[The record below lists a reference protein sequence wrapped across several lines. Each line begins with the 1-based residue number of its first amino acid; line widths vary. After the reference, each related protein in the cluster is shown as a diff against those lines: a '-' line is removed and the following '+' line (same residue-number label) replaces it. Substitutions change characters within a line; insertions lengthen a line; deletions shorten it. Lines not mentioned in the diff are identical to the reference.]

1 MTTSRTPS
9 GPFPAARDPRR
20 PRSGTFSRPA
30 LQAILFASPD
40 PAALFDDG
48 GRAVSINDAAREA
61 GTPEPAEKSLSL
73 ERCLPF
79 WNDPEGLARLLEG
92 ASLPGGVRNLEVT
105 APGEDGNPERV
116 FWVSTRPCPDAGAG
130 CFVAVARDVTEKIA
144 EFRHLKSL
152 HSELAEH
159 MSRDGLTGFL
169 NRENFR
175 LVLDREIA
183 AADRTGCALAL
194 VYIGLDRFKS
204 LNDTH
209 GLAAGDEY
217 LRSLGENLRSAL
229 PNPEIVARVGG
240 DEVAILLPNTGA
252 GEAVERAEQILELI
266 TGLAPVWDGSP
277 LSLSASAGIAL
288 YPDHA
293 AGAAD
298 LVRAADLAMHQAKR
312 RGGSRALMHDPD
324 DMEHHRIS
332 GLREQ
337 ANRIR
342 AAFSEHRFV
351 VVFQPVAE
359 ITTGRIVAV
368 ETLARLKEPNGLLT
382 TPAFFLDAAER
393 FGFVTQ
399 LDRLVIATAFEKLVS
414 ARHQTVQNL
423 EMAINLSGLDFEDD
437 SLVADISRLARAKGI
452 RPERVTFE
460 ITETAVLRDLA
471 RVQHF
476 TRALTA
482 EGFRF
487 ALDDFG
493 VGFSSFQYLR
503 ELPVSTLKLDMSYI
517 RNLERNPENRVFVR
531 GITEIC
537 RGLGVKTVAEGVESQ
552 GILEILASLGVDRAQ
567 GYLIGHPV
575 PELPAAVV
583 DESGRRVRPSVD
595 ESGRRGRP

>member
-1 MTTSRTPS
+1 MTTRRTTS
-9 GPFPAARDPRR
+9 GTFTAARDTRR
-20 PRSGTFSRPA
+20 PQSGMFSRRTLA
-30 LQAILFASPD
+30 AVLFTSPD

-48 GRAVSINDAAREA
+48 ARVISLNDAASEA
-61 GTPEPAEKSLSL
+61 GAPDPGEKGLAR

-79 WNDPEGLARLLEG
+79 WSNPEGLSKLLEG
-92 ASLPGGVRNLEVT
+92 ASLPGGVRNLEVVV
-105 APGEDGNPERV
+105 PGEGETPNRLY
-116 FWVSTRPCPDAGAG
+116 WISTRACPEAGTG
-130 CFVAVARDVTEKIA
+130 CFVAVARDVTEKMA
-144 EFRHLKSL
+144 EFERLKIL
-152 HSELAEH
+152 YNELAEH
-159 MSRDGLTGFL
+159 MSRDNLTGFL

-175 LVLDREIA
+175 FVLDREIS
-183 AADRTGCALAL
+183 AADRTGRPLAL
-194 VYIGLDRFKS
+194 VYVGLDRFKS

-217 LRSLGENLRSAL
+217 LRSLGENLRGAL
-229 PNPEIVARVGG
+229 PNPGLLARVGG
-240 DEVAILLPNTGA
+240 DEVAILLPDAGA
-252 GEAVERAEQILELI
+252 GDAAERAEQILAHI
-266 TGLAPVWDGSP
+266 TGMAPVWDGTP
-277 LSLSASAGIAL
+277 LSLSASAGVAI

-293 AGAAD
+293 GGAAD

-324 DMEHHRIS
+324 DNERHRIS

-337 ANRIR
+337 ADRIR
-342 AAFSEHRFV
+342 AALSEHRFV
-351 VVFQPVAE
+351 PVFQPVAE
-359 ITTGRIVAV
+359 VATGRIVAV

-382 TPAFFLDAAER
+382 APASFLDAAER

-399 LDRLVIATAFEKLVS
+399 MDRLVIAAAFEKLVS
-414 ARHQTVQNL
+414 ARHRTVANL

-493 VGFSSFQYLR
+493 VGFSSFRYLR
-503 ELPVSTLKLDMSYI
+503 ELPVSSLKLDMSYI
-517 RNLERNPENRVFVR
+517 RNLEHKPENRVFVR

-552 GILEILASLGVDRAQ
+552 DILEILAVLGVDRAQ
-567 GYLIGHPV
+567 GYHIGHPV
-575 PELPAAVV
+575 PELPVPNPDDTA
-583 DESGRRVRPSVD
+583 RRTRS
-595 ESGRRGRP
+595 

>member
-1 MTTSRTPS
+1 MTTRRTTS
-9 GPFPAARDPRR
+9 GTIQAARDSRR
-20 PRSGTFSRPA
+20 PQSGTFSRRA
-30 LQAILFASPD
+30 LAAILFTSPD

-48 GRAVSINDAAREA
+48 GRVVSINGAASEA
-61 GTPEPAEKSLSL
+61 GTPEPAEESLAH

-92 ASLPGGVRNLEVT
+92 ASVPTGVRNLEVT
-105 APGEDGNPERV
+105 VPGEGGSPDRV
-116 FWVSTRPCPDAGAG
+116 FWVSTRACPDAGAG
-130 CFVAVARDVTEKIA
+130 FFVAVARNVTEKIA
-144 EFRHLKSL
+144 EFERLKSL
-152 HSELAEH
+152 YNELAEH
-159 MSRDGLTGFL
+159 MSRDRLTGFL

-175 LVLDREIA
+175 FVLDREIA
-183 AADRTGCALAL
+183 AADRTGCPLAL
-194 VYIGLDRFKS
+194 LYVGLDRFKS

-217 LRSLGENLRSAL
+217 LRSLGVNLRGGL
-229 PNPEIVARVGG
+229 PNPELAARVGG
-240 DEVAILLPNTGA
+240 DEVAILFPDTGLV
-252 GEAVERAEQILELI
+252 EAMERAERVLGLI
-266 TGLAPVWDGSP
+266 TGMAPVWDGSP
-277 LSLSASAGIAL
+277 LSLSASAGIAI
-288 YPDHA
+288 YPDQA
-293 AGAAD
+293 GGAAD
-298 LVRAADLAMHQAKR
+298 LLRAADLAMHQAKR

-324 DMEHHRIS
+324 DMERHRIS

-342 AAFSEHRFV
+342 AALSEHRFV
-351 VVFQPVAE
+351 PVFQPVAE
-359 ITTGRIVAV
+359 VTTGRIVAV
-368 ETLARLKEPNGLLT
+368 ETLARLKELNGLLT
-382 TPAFFLDAAER
+382 APASFLDAAER

-399 LDRLVIATAFEKLVS
+399 MDRVVIAAAFEKLVS
-414 ARHQTVQNL
+414 ARHRTIPNL

-493 VGFSSFQYLR
+493 VGFSSFRYLR

-517 RNLERNPENRVFVR
+517 RNLEHKPENRVFVR

-537 RGLGVKTVAEGVESQ
+537 RGLGVKTVAEGVESKD
-552 GILEILASLGVDRAQ
+552 ILEILAVLGVDRAQ
-567 GYLIGHPV
+567 GYHIGHPI
-575 PELPAAVV
+575 PELPAPNPDDTA
-583 DESGRRVRPSVD
+583 RRTRA
-595 ESGRRGRP
+595 

>member
-1 MTTSRTPS
+1 MTTRRTSS
-9 GPFPAARDPRR
+9 GTFPAARETRR
-20 PRSGTFSRPA
+20 GQSGVFSRRAIAA
-30 LQAILFASPD
+30 LFAASPD
-40 PAALFDDG
+40 PAAVFDDG
-48 GRAVSINDAAREA
+48 GRILSINGTAGEA
-61 GTPEPAEKSLSL
+61 GAPEPAEEGTAH

-79 WNDPEGLARLLEG
+79 WSDPEGLARLLEG
-92 ASLPGGVRNLEVT
+92 ASRGEGIRNLEVVVP
-105 APGEDGNPERV
+105 AEGEKPKRLW
-116 FWVSTRPCPDAGAG
+116 WVSTQPCPEVGNG
-130 CFVAVARDVTEKIA
+130 CFVAVAREVTEKIA
-144 EFRHLKSL
+144 EFDRLKSL
-152 HSELAEH
+152 YNELAEH

-175 LVLDREIA
+175 FVLDREIA
-183 AADRTGCALAL
+183 AADRTGHPLAL
-194 VYIGLDRFKS
+194 VYVGLDRFKS

-217 LRSLGENLRSAL
+217 LRSLGSNLRTNL
-229 PNPEIVARVGG
+229 PNPELLARVGG
-240 DEVAILLPNTGA
+240 DEVAILLPDTGA
-252 GEAVERAEQILELI
+252 GDAADRAEQILGCI
-266 TGLAPVWDGSP
+266 TGMSPLWDGIP
-277 LSLSASAGIAL
+277 LSLSASAGVAI

-293 AGAAD
+293 GGAAD

-324 DMEHHRIS
+324 DMERHRIS

-342 AAFSEHRFV
+342 AALSEHRFV
-351 VVFQPVAE
+351 PVFQPVAE
-359 ITTGRIVAV
+359 VTTGRIVAV

-382 TPAFFLDAAER
+382 APASFLDAAER
-393 FGFVTQ
+393 FGYVTQ
-399 LDRLVIATAFEKLVS
+399 MDRLVIAAAFEKLVS
-414 ARHQTVQNL
+414 ARHRTVPNL
-423 EMAINLSGLDFEDD
+423 EMALNLSGLDFEDD

-493 VGFSSFQYLR
+493 VGFSSFRYLR
-503 ELPVSTLKLDMSYI
+503 ELPVSSLKLDMSYV
-517 RNLERNPENRVFVR
+517 RDLEHKSENRVFVR

-552 GILEILASLGVDRAQ
+552 EILEILAGLGVDRAQ
-567 GYLIGHPV
+567 GYHIGHPA
-575 PELPAAVV
+575 PELPAPNS
-583 DESGRRVRPSVD
+583 DETSRRT
-595 ESGRRGRP
+595 RG

>member
-1 MTTSRTPS
+1 MTTRRSTS
-9 GPFPAARDPRR
+9 GTFQAARDSRR
-20 PRSGTFSRPA
+20 PQSGTFSRRA
-30 LQAILFASPD
+30 LAAILFTSPD
-40 PAALFDDG
+40 PAALFSDG
-48 GRAVSINDAAREA
+48 GRIVSINDAASEA
-61 GTPEPAEKSLSL
+61 GTPEPAEESVTH

-79 WNDPEGLARLLEG
+79 WNDPEGLARLLDG
-92 ASLPGGVRNLEVT
+92 ASRPGGVRNLDVT
-105 APGEDGNPERV
+105 VPGGDGNPDRF
-116 FWVSTRPCPDAGAG
+116 FWISTRECPEAGAG
-130 CFVAVARDVTEKIA
+130 FFVAVARDVTEKMA
-144 EFRHLKSL
+144 EFERLKSL
-152 HSELAEH
+152 YNELAEH

-175 LVLDREIA
+175 FILDREIA
-183 AADRTGCALAL
+183 AADRTGHPLAL
-194 VYIGLDRFKS
+194 VYVGLDRFKS

-217 LRSLGENLRSAL
+217 LRSLGENLRNAL
-229 PNPEIVARVGG
+229 PNPELLARVGG
-240 DEVAILLPNTGA
+240 DEVAILIPDTGT
-252 GEAVERAEQILELI
+252 GEAVERADQILALI
-266 TGLAPVWDGSP
+266 TGMAPVSEGSS
-277 LSLSASAGIAL
+277 LSLSASAGVAL

-293 AGAAD
+293 GGAAD

-324 DMEHHRIS
+324 DMERHRIS

-342 AAFSEHRFV
+342 AALSEHRFV
-351 VVFQPVAE
+351 PVFQPIAE
-359 ITTGRIVAV
+359 VMTGRIVAV

-382 TPAFFLDAAER
+382 APASFLDAAER

-399 LDRLVIATAFEKLVS
+399 MDRLVIAAAFEKLVS
-414 ARHQTVQNL
+414 ARNKTIANL
-423 EMAINLSGLDFEDD
+423 EMALNLSGLDFEDD

-476 TRALTA
+476 TRALTS

-493 VGFSSFQYLR
+493 VGFSSFRYLR

-517 RNLERNPENRVFVR
+517 RNLEHKPENRVFVR

-552 GILEILASLGVDRAQ
+552 DILEILAVLGVDRAQ
-567 GYLIGHPV
+567 GYHIGPPV
-575 PELPAAVV
+575 PELPAPYPEDTA
-583 DESGRRVRPSVD
+583 RRTRA
-595 ESGRRGRP
+595 

>member
-1 MTTSRTPS
+1 MTTRRTPS
-9 GPFPAARDPRR
+9 GIYTATREGRR
-20 PRSGTFSRPA
+20 PASGVISKRSLASV
-30 LQAILFASPD
+30 LLSSPD
-40 PAALFDDG
+40 PTALFGGDG
-48 GRAVSINDAAREA
+48 RVLSLNDAALAA
-61 GTPEPAEKSLSL
+61 GATSQTEGEQAVEKF
-73 ERCLPF
+73 LPF
-79 WNDPEGLARLLEG
+79 WGDPEGLARLLEG
-92 ASLPGGVRNLEVT
+92 SAGPDGVRNLEVVM
-105 APGEDGNPERV
+105 PGHGLVPDRV
-116 FWVSTRPCPDAGAG
+116 FWVSTRPSPDAGDG
-130 CFVAVARDVTEKIA
+130 CFVAVAREVTDKSTEYD
-144 EFRHLKSL
+144 HLKKL
-152 HSELAEH
+152 YNELAEH

-175 LVLDREIA
+175 FVLDREIA
-183 AADRTGCALAL
+183 TADRSGKPLAL
-194 VYIGLDRFKS
+194 VYVGLDRFKS

-217 LRSLGENLRSAL
+217 LRVLGESLRAAL
-229 PNPEIVARVGG
+229 PQPDLLARVGG
-240 DEVAILLPNTGA
+240 DEVAILLPMTGSH
-252 GEAVERAEQILELI
+252 EAIQRTEVILELI
-266 TGLAPVWDGSP
+266 TGMAPVWEGNAM
-277 LSLSASAGIAL
+277 SLSASAGVAI

-293 AGAAD
+293 GGAAD

-312 RGGSRALMHDPD
+312 RGGARALMHDPD
-324 DMEHHRIS
+324 DRERHRIS

-342 AAFSEHRFV
+342 AALAEQRFV
-351 VVFQPVAE
+351 PVFQPVAD
-359 ITTGRIVAV
+359 IATGRIVAV
-368 ETLARLKEPNGLLT
+368 ETLARLKEPSGHLT
-382 TPAFFLDAAER
+382 TPASFLDAAER

-399 LDRLVIATAFEKLVS
+399 MDRLVIASAFERLVS
-414 ARHQTVQNL
+414 ARHKTVANL

-493 VGFSSFQYLR
+493 VGFSSFRYLR

-517 RNLERNPENRVFVR
+517 QNLAHQPENRVFVR

-537 RGLGVKTVAEGVESQ
+537 RGLGVKTVAEGVESRE
-552 GILEILASLGVDRAQ
+552 ILEIVGSLGVDRAQ
-567 GYLIGHPV
+567 GHHIGHPV
-575 PELPAAVV
+575 PELPAPNP
-583 DESGRRVRPSVD
+583 DDTLRRSRA
-595 ESGRRGRP
+595 

>member
-1 MTTSRTPS
+1 MTTRRSTS
-9 GPFPAARDPRR
+9 GNFPAARETRR
-20 PRSGTFSRPA
+20 PQSGMFSRKGLA
-30 LQAILFASPD
+30 AVLFTSPD
-40 PAALFDDG
+40 PAALFDEG
-48 GRAVSINDAAREA
+48 GRVVSINDAASEA
-61 GTPEPAEKSLSL
+61 GAPDPGEERRAR

-79 WNDPEGLARLLEG
+79 WNDPEGLARLLESV
-92 ASLPGGVRNLEVT
+92 AQPGGVRNLEV
-105 APGEDGNPERV
+105 AVPEEGDGPDRLY
-116 FWVSTRPCPDAGAG
+116 WISTRECPDAGAG
-130 CFVAVARDVTEKIA
+130 CFVAIARDVTEKVA
-144 EFRHLKSL
+144 EFERLKTL
-152 HSELAEH
+152 YNELAEH
-159 MSRDGLTGFL
+159 MSRDTLTGFL

-175 LVLDREIA
+175 FVLDREIA
-183 AADRTGCALAL
+183 SADRTGQPLAL
-194 VYIGLDRFKS
+194 VYVGLDRFKS

-217 LRSLGENLRSAL
+217 LRRLGENLRGAL
-229 PNPEIVARVGG
+229 PNPELLARVGG
-240 DEVAILLPNTGA
+240 DEVAVLLPGTNPGDA
-252 GEAVERAEQILELI
+252 AERAEGILGLI
-266 TGLAPVWDGSP
+266 AGMAPVWDSSP
-277 LSLSASAGIAL
+277 LSLSASAGVAI

-293 AGAAD
+293 GGAAD

-324 DMEHHRIS
+324 DKERHRIS

-337 ANRIR
+337 ANRVR
-342 AAFSEHRFV
+342 AALAEHRFV
-351 VVFQPVAE
+351 PVFQPVADV
-359 ITTGRIVAV
+359 TTGRIVAV

-382 TPAFFLDAAER
+382 APASFLDAAER

-399 LDRLVIATAFEKLVS
+399 MDRVVIAAAFEKLVS
-414 ARHQTVQNL
+414 ARNKTVLNL
-423 EMAINLSGLDFEDD
+423 EMALNLSGLDFEDD

-493 VGFSSFQYLR
+493 IGFSSFRYLR
-503 ELPVSTLKLDMSYI
+503 ELPVSSLKLDMSYI
-517 RNLERNPENRVFVR
+517 RNLEHKPENRVFVR

-552 GILEILASLGVDRAQ
+552 DILEILAVLGVDRAQ
-567 GYLIGHPV
+567 GYHIGHPV
-575 PELPAAVV
+575 PDLPPPNPDDTA
-583 DESGRRVRPSVD
+583 RRTRS
-595 ESGRRGRP
+595 